1 VNRPAFK
8 FSLERVRALRE
19 RSEDHAREQ
28 LAASLTYRV
37 KGEAMLRAAEA
48 TAQSARRAQ
57 REAAAGV
64 PVTGHDLAAMQLYI
78 ERTEREQEA
87 ASLDLDRREAEVDAR
102 RRALASAARE
112 RQVLERLKERRRAD
126 HNLHAG
132 RRESAAIDEMAINI
146 HRRRE
151 LAR

>member
-1 VNRPAFK
+1 MDRPTFK

-19 RSEDHAREQ
+19 RSEDQAREQ
-28 LAASLTYRV
+28 LAASLTHRV
-37 KGEAMLRAAEA
+37 NGEAVLRAAQA
-48 TAQSARRAQ
+48 TAQTARDAQ
-57 REAAAGV
+57 REAAGA
-64 PVTGHDLAAMQLYI
+64 PVSGQDLAAMQLYI
-78 ERTEREQEA
+78 ERAEREQEA

-102 RRALASAARE
+102 RRALTHAARE

-126 HNLHAG
+126 HNLRAG
-132 RRESAAIDEMAINI
+132 RLESAAIDEMALNI